1 MEQNRAGL
9 KKVFDKETQRQMI
22 ENTSII
28 RKKGVLRAGGEN
40 CTRDHAG
47 LTEILGIMRARLA
60 KELLE

>member
-1 MEQNRAGL
+1 
-9 KKVFDKETQRQMI
+9 MI

-40 CTRDHAG
+40 CTRDYAG
-47 LTEILGIMRARLA
+47 LTGILGIMRARLA